1 MRRSGR
7 IGGASG
13 SGTLGYATFFVPRGA
28 RGGNRRSFADEE
40 AISDDAERC
49 VMMEAS
55 PSSSLE
61 MREAEFAFQLLLVAF
76 DAPTK
81 ARCFREP
88 GRVGRF
94 WPNKANAP

>member
-1 MRRSGR
+1 
-7 IGGASG
+7 
-13 SGTLGYATFFVPRGA
+13 
-28 RGGNRRSFADEE
+28 
-40 AISDDAERC
+40 
-49 VMMEAS
+49 MMEAS